1 MWKSL
6 ERGEGLCHTTEALDN
21 ILTGVGEGETQVHGQ
36 RKCLA
41 GYDGDM
47 CLLKD
52 KPGERVR
59 GLDNLT
65 VKAAPEIGAHIEK
78 MCIRDRPEGEEPI

>member
-6 ERGEGLCHTTEALDN
+6 ERGEGLRHTTDALDN

-59 GLDNLT
+59 SLDNLT
-65 VKAAPEIGAHIEK
+65 VKAAAFSESAKSKIEAAGGK
-78 MCIRDRPEGEEPI
+78 AEVV